1 MKHIIALLICC
12 CSALAQQTVNNFT
25 VKTNLIVGNTL
36 VVTNEAVI
44 DGVNIGTGAGNGAGS
59 TRVGK
64 NSLGG
69 TATGTGNTAVG
80 EGAGLSVTSGISNT
94 LIGNNAAPFITSS
107 GQNVVVGKDALF
119 SATFGDTIP
128 GTFGYTNG
136 VHNQTVLGVNALYY
150 LIKGRNNF
158 AAGTFSQYQVTNGS
172 FNVSLGTHSMNDLI
186 AGDSNTGLGESTLWK
201 LVSGSNN
208 TAVGKD
214 AGYFSTGSSSGN
226 IYIGRN
232 AGPTSLTTENDKL
245 YIDNASGTPLIGADF
260 AANTITFTGQLN
272 QQGNLVVTSGNSYT
286 YGDIF
291 IGGPTYTNAARFYAH
306 QDGGLAL
313 QYGGPGYYSFAS
325 FSTNGVFK
333 AYNLASD
340 TDITIPGG
348 GYFNSITATNL
359 KVGSTGTQ
367 ASGMRFGRVTL
378 VAGTATVAAT
388 WVTVNT
394 IFTVSGNSDGGVVGF
409 QRVSSRVNGTS
420 FTITSSNVADV
431 SSVGWVAFDP

>member
-1 MKHIIALLICC
+1 MKYILSFLLCC
-12 CSALAQQTVNNFT
+12 TALAQQTVNNFT

-232 AGPTSLTTENDKL
+232 AGPTSLTTENNKL

-260 AANTITFTGQLN
+260 SANTITFTGQLN

-286 YGDIF
+286 YGDIYL
-291 IGGPTYTNAARFYAH
+291 GAVSYTNTIKLYQH

-313 QYGGPGYYSFAS
+313 QTGAPGRYYYHS

-333 AYNLASD
+333 GYSLASD
-340 TDITIPGG
+340 TDLNVPGG
-348 GYFNSITATNL
+348 SYLNSVSITGNTTI
-359 KVGSTGTQ
+359 GSGGSQITRMKRGT
-367 ASGMRFGRVTL
+367 ATL
-378 VAGTATVAAT
+378 VAGTV
-388 WVTVNT
+388 V
-394 IFTVSGNSDGGVVGF
+394 VSDANVSANSEIYLSTKTAGGTPGWL
-409 QRVSSRVNGTS
+409 RVSDRSAGVS
-420 FTITSSNVADV
+420 FTALSSSGTDTSVISYLLIE
-431 SSVGWVAFDP
+431 P